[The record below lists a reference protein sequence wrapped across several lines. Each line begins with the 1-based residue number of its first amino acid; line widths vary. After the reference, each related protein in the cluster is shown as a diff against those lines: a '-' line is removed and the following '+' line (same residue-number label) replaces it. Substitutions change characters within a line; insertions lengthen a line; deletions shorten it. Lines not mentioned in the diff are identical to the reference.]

1 MPFRRDSGDGIS
13 GDGAGAATL
22 PAVLAVL
29 CGVYAYL
36 LPRTGHVL
44 LGVVVTLLVL
54 LAFYQLDRIT
64 LGDPLGFLGLGCSAA
79 LIVLLLLPSSRAAL
93 RS

>member
-1 MPFRRDSGDGIS
+1 MSRS
-13 GDGAGAATL
+13 T
-22 PAVLAVL
+22 PAVLAAGPGQPAL
-29 CGVYAYL
+29 HAPATACGAYAYL

-54 LAFYQLDRIT
+54 LAFYQLNRIT
-64 LGDPLGFLGLGCSAA
+64 LGDPLGFLGLGFSVA
-79 LIVLLLLPSSRAAL
+79 LTVLLLLPSSRAAL